1 MWVFLGFLA
10 WPLIE
15 IGLFVKVGGAI
26 GLWPTLAWVLIS
38 AALGIA
44 VLRNQGQE
52 AALQLRGGMRGIDP
66 LSPLAHGVLKG
77 LAGMLLILPGFL
89 TDAAG
94 LLLLL
99 PPLRLALVA
108 LLARRM
114 NVHAAGRGF
123 AQGTVWPQAVWPDN
137 GRDPRQPAILEGEY
151 HEIDPDAGTQDDRHP
166 GPDGPRSPSGW
177 TRH

>member
-15 IGLFVKVGGAI
+15 IGLFVEIGGAI
-26 GLWPTLAWVLIS
+26 GLWPTLAWVLLS
-38 AALGIA
+38 AALGIF
-44 VLRNQGQE
+44 VLRSQGQE
-52 AALQLRGGMRGIDP
+52 AALQLRGGMRGMDP

-89 TDAAG
+89 TDAIG

-99 PPLRLALVA
+99 PPVRLALVA
-108 LLARRM
+108 MLARR
-114 NVHAAGRGF
+114 VKAHVAGKDF
-123 AQGTVWPQAVWPDN
+123 AQGSVWPEH

-151 HEIDPDAGTQDDRHP
+151 HEIDPDAEMQDDRHP
-166 GPDGPRSPSGW
+166 GPDGPRRPSGW

>member
-15 IGLFVKVGGAI
+15 IGLFVEIGGAI
-26 GLWPTLAWVLIS
+26 GLWPTLGWVLVS

-44 VLRNQGQE
+44 VLRTQGRE
-52 AALQLRGGMRGIDP
+52 AAMQLRGGMRGIDP

-77 LAGMLLILPGFL
+77 LAGVLLILPGFL
-89 TDAAG
+89 TDALG

-99 PPLRLALVA
+99 PPVRMALVA
-108 LLARRM
+108 ALARRVK
-114 NVHAAGRGF
+114 VHKTTGPDTSRA
-123 AQGTVWPQAVWPDN
+123 AVWPEH
-137 GRDPRQPAILEGEY
+137 GRDPRKPAILEGEY
-151 HEIDPDAGTQDDRHP
+151 HEIDRDAATQDDGHP
-166 GPDGPRSPSGW
+166 GPDSPRRPSGW